1 MNHYDLQSK
10 YAIHVNTCL
19 VILCDLN
26 VLSVWFFLKGSKI
39 RLCEAE
45 EQGEGWSSNKIKK
58 AVRTTQHL
66 SPAPICLLL
75 NTQCGFALLTPLEGV
90 GR

>member
-1 MNHYDLQSK
+1 MFG
-10 YAIHVNTCL
+10 V
-19 VILCDLN
+19 
-26 VLSVWFFLKGSKI
+26 FFKDSKI